1 MSTLHRIANRMEDI
15 DKARGISNRRR
26 GYYTERA
33 RPIAEARSK
42 FEEHTRFQQD
52 PNRGRHATQR
62 IPFKLNDKDQRELA
76 KREKAFHYMQL
87 SKKREESAAKN
98 AALGVAKKAERAARK
113 KTNKDVDDLADMF
126 GKNLGF
132 KGGRRTRRRHRRHRT
147 RRSTRA

>member
-1 MSTLHRIANRMEDI
+1 MEDI

-52 PNRGRHATQR
+52 PSHGRHATQRR

-87 SKKREESAAKN
+87 TKKREESAAKN
-98 AALGVAKKAERAARK
+98 AALGVAKKAERQAKKRQAAE
-113 KTNKDVDDLADMF
+113 DDDFTSMF
-126 GKNLGF
+126 GKMKF
-132 KGGRRTRRRHRRHRT
+132 GGTRRRRHRHRRT